1 MRFTAGRPE
10 SRPPFKFSLRQ
21 PAAMLPAT
29 LPGGMER
36 MRAILST
43 FWRDCS
49 AATAIEYAMVA
60 FLVSIAGF
68 VTYSSIGSGVTGL
81 FQSVANGF

>member
-1 MRFTAGRPE
+1 
-10 SRPPFKFSLRQ
+10 
-21 PAAMLPAT
+21 
-29 LPGGMER
+29 
-36 MRAILST
+36 MRAILWT
-43 FWRDCS
+43 LWRDDS

-68 VTYSSIGSGVTGL
+68 VTYSNIGSGVTGL

>member
-1 MRFTAGRPE
+1 
-10 SRPPFKFSLRQ
+10 
-21 PAAMLPAT
+21 
-29 LPGGMER
+29 

-43 FWRDCS
+43 LWRDGS

-68 VTYSSIGSGVTGL
+68 VTYSNIGGGVTGL

>member
-1 MRFTAGRPE
+1 
-10 SRPPFKFSLRQ
+10 
-21 PAAMLPAT
+21 
-29 LPGGMER
+29 MER

-43 FWRDCS
+43 LWRDRS

-68 VTYSSIGSGVTGL
+68 VTYSSIGTGVTGL

>member
-1 MRFTAGRPE
+1 
-10 SRPPFKFSLRQ
+10 
-21 PAAMLPAT
+21 
-29 LPGGMER
+29 MER
-36 MRAILST
+36 MRTILST
-43 FWRDCS
+43 LRRDRS

-68 VTYSSIGSGVTGL
+68 VTYSSIGSGITGL

>member
-1 MRFTAGRPE
+1 
-10 SRPPFKFSLRQ
+10 
-21 PAAMLPAT
+21 
-29 LPGGMER
+29 MER

-43 FWRDCS
+43 LRHDHS
-49 AATAIEYAMVA
+49 AATTIEYALVA

-68 VTYSSIGSGVTGL
+68 VTYTNIGSQVTGL

>member
-1 MRFTAGRPE
+1 
-10 SRPPFKFSLRQ
+10 
-21 PAAMLPAT
+21 
-29 LPGGMER
+29 

-43 FWRDCS
+43 LRHDAS

-68 VTYSSIGSGVTGL
+68 VSYSNIGTSVTSF
-81 FQSVANGF
+81 FQNIATSF

>member
-1 MRFTAGRPE
+1 MG
-10 SRPPFKFSLRQ
+10 
-21 PAAMLPAT
+21 
-29 LPGGMER
+29 
-36 MRAILST
+36 AILLT
-43 FWRDCS
+43 LWRDSS

-68 VTYSSIGSGVTGL
+68 VTYSNIGGGVTSL

>member
-1 MRFTAGRPE
+1 
-10 SRPPFKFSLRQ
+10 
-21 PAAMLPAT
+21 MLPAT
-29 LPGGMER
+29 LPGGMDE
-36 MRAILST
+36 MRTILSILQ
-43 FWRDCS
+43 RDRS

-81 FQSVANGF
+81 FQNVADGF